1 MLELVVYVLFLSL
14 YLDFGSDEMF
24 VLRGSKVQRSD
35 LALDLWVEGGFPKLL
50 IGPDGMVLNAG
61 VGELV
66 HSRSQFL

>member
-35 LALDLWVEGGFPKLL
+35 LALDL
-50 IGPDGMVLNAG
+50 
-61 VGELV
+61 
-66 HSRSQFL
+66 